1 MIRHKNIWPDKPV
14 MMQLPEIYKGFMN
27 LRLVEPSAAIFGANR
42 QEDQRGYPLR
52 FEDSSRWSISLWKFH
67 KTTFQYK
74 VIRFASRL
82 ILLFPANSGS
92 DEPRIGNPELF
103 SKFSRRPPVWT
114 KPELKLVNN
123 SAQPEDAIVDKF
135 LFGQEFSVKKE
146 DPG

>member
-1 MIRHKNIWPDKPV
+1 MVGRAS
-14 MMQLPEIYKGFMN
+14 
-27 LRLVEPSAAIFGANR
+27 LRAA
-42 QEDQRGYPLR
+42 
-52 FEDSSRWSISLWKFH
+52 
-67 KTTFQYK
+67 
-74 VIRFASRL
+74 FASTY
-82 ILLFPANSGS
+82 GS
-92 DEPRIGNPELF
+92 AELRIGNPELF

>member
-52 FEDSSRWSISLWKFH
+52 FEDSSRWSVSLWKFR
-67 KTTFQYK
+67 KITFQYK

-82 ILLFPANSGS
+82 ILPSPANSGS
-92 DEPRIGNPELF
+92 DEPRPAGWCFSGRSSIGRAPRFLTEPDMDRRRLRPEHPQRTSAF
-103 SKFSRRPPVWT
+103 E
-114 KPELKLVNN
+114 KP
-123 SAQPEDAIVDKF
+123 SGRCD
-135 LFGQEFSVKKE
+135 
-146 DPG
+146 